1 MKQKLC
7 FFLTM
12 ALAANMALA
21 AAPKPSASEPDT
33 AKKYETRVV
42 FPNAWIGLR
51 GGVNVSDMDYT
62 HQALDR
68 YAHTNMY
75 RPMGGLFF
83 HFQLG
88 KSHLA
93 LRPEVTYIERADS
106 LSWLDVN
113 YSFKARYVDFRLP
126 FLLNFGGPKRTVS
139 PYLMVA
145 PEFCWFLRDNLGF
158 GAKVG
163 YGRTM
168 LDAASGSIDFGSIS
182 LGVKDFYTISQ
193 DVSLTAFMRYYLPIA
208 DSERIAMYV
217 DAGLQGVWGHSKESD
232 AHTGAIVGT
241 WQDKWKAGLVVNPG
255 IMAYFSKHV
264 AVFASLGMA
273 GLCYGRV
280 SQVHNQVDSG
290 SRGSFT
296 MSYMLDLTSLNIG
309 LDFYIG
315 KK

>member
-1 MKQKLC
+1 MNRRLTFTAIFLSLC
-7 FFLTM
+7 ISSLAQEIIVRYDDSVHPVIAAKGSWIVGGTAALTGHDN
-12 ALAANMALA
+12 ANYNFAVV
-21 AAPKPSASEPDT
+21 SGINSVGF
-33 AKKYETRVV
+33 RV
-42 FPNAWIGLR
+42 
-51 GGVNVSDMDYT
+51 S
-62 HQALDR
+62 
-68 YAHTNMY
+68 
-75 RPMGGLFF
+75 
-83 HFQLG
+83 
-88 KSHLA
+88 
-93 LRPEVTYIERADS
+93 
-106 LSWLDVN
+106 
-113 YSFKARYVDFRLP
+113 
-126 FLLNFGGPKRTVS
+126 
-139 PYLMVA
+139 VA